1 MKLWDKSAD
10 VITRWFGSIVFTI
23 AVILG
28 FGYWMS
34 NSDNLLIPNI
44 ILSILAIVMSSI
56 ILMSQRRMSDIDR
69 QRSIED
75 HEINKRL
82 EAKIDSLQKQ
92 VKDLE
97 STVIF
102 K

>member
-10 VITRWFGSIVFTI
+10 ILTKWVGSWYFIVF
-23 AVILG
+23 ALLF

-34 NSDNLLIPNI
+34 ITPDLLIPNI
-44 ILSILAIVMSSI
+44 VLSILAIVMSSI
-56 ILMSQRRMSDIDR
+56 ILMSQNRMSDIDR

-82 EAKIDSLQKQ
+82 EAKIDDLQKQ
-92 VKDLE
+92 VKSLE
-97 STVIF
+97 STIIF